1 MSSDGMAENVQ
12 LGSKKSGPS
21 LEEGMYYERVF
32 APSKCRVI
40 FNEIDGKLQLAKIVL
55 EDENGQSLEV
65 SDKRLVSRV
74 LMYLAKYT
82 SFGNVAALR
91 ELEPDVLQAALNG
104 AIEKRDKDLKA
115 MYNDQGKLCGIA
127 STMHEQVSWAKIRE
141 IVESVIREA
150 TGEEV
155 IQPSNYAH
163 DFKWAYQVPVK
174 NKNVSSWVGVHAGN
188 NIIKGHSSIR
198 IFGRFRTEME
208 EGQGGVKR
216 PACLNWCGM
225 WQFPEQF
232 FKVDVKRLNNIVK
245 IIGAENVKNF
255 SLAQFHLKP
264 DLEEF
269 KKDVQSGISNMVEA
283 MKKVTP
289 VIDKSIH
296 SALGRKEM
304 EDILRAY
311 QTKGNSYV
319 PDYIVDMIL
328 KHVEDETVWGFSQAV
343 SWVRTHGEYK
353 FAASTHPM
361 FKEREDRDLTWR
373 LENIAGEV
381 LSLTPTINDIH
392 KKHGPITLEFL
403 VGEEKAAEVRE
414 AEKQKLEKQT
424 AKAVVVCSQ

>member
-1 MSSDGMAENVQ
+1 MSSNGTAENAQ
-12 LGSKKSGPS
+12 PGSKKSQPS

-32 APSKCRVI
+32 SPSKCRVM
-40 FNEIDGKLQLAKIVL
+40 FNERQQLAKIIL
-55 EDENGQSLEV
+55 EDQNGQSLEV
-65 SDKRLVSRV
+65 ADKRLVSRV

-82 SFGNVAALR
+82 AFGNVAALR
-91 ELEPDVLQAALNG
+91 ELEPDVLQAALNI
-104 AIEKRDKDLKA
+104 AIEKRGKDLKA
-115 MYNDQGKLCGIA
+115 MYDDEGKVCGIA
-127 STMHEQVSWAKIRE
+127 STMHEQVSWAKVRE
-141 IVESVIREA
+141 IVESVIKEV

-155 IQPSNYAH
+155 VQPKNYAH

-198 IFGRFRTEME
+198 VFGRFRTERE
-208 EGQGGVKR
+208 EGQGGGVKR

-269 KKDVQSGISNMVEA
+269 KKHLETGINNMVEA

-296 SALGRKEM
+296 SPLRRAEM
-304 EDILRAY
+304 ENILRAY

-319 PDYIVDMIL
+319 PDYVVDMIME
-328 KHVEDETVWGFSQAV
+328 HVEDETVWGFSQAV
-343 SWVRTHGEYK
+343 SWCRTHGQYK
-353 FAASTHPM
+353 FSSSTHPM
-361 FKEREDRDLTWR
+361 FKEREDKDLTWR

-392 KKHGPITLEFL
+392 KKHGPMTLDFL
-403 VGEEKAAEVRE
+403 VGKEKAAEVRE
-414 AEKQKLEKQT
+414 AQKQKLEKQT
-424 AKAVVVCSQ
+424 AKAVIVCSQ